1 MRRIWNVVVLTL
13 ALNFMAFAVALAYV
27 YRAANVDGEKVQA
40 IKDIL
45 FPSPSAPKPTTRP
58 VATTQPILKLEEL
71 LAKSAGRPPAEQ
83 LDYIRQSFDSQMA
96 QLDRAHRALIDLQ
109 RQVKLAQDKL
119 AADRAALEQE
129 KKDLSAQK
137 GDAERLAADK
147 GFQDSL
153 ALYQTMPAKQVK
165 TLFMG
170 MDDDTVNRYL
180 QAMEPRTAAKIT
192 KEFKA
197 PDEVERLKRVMERM
211 RQPQL
216 QQEEPPPP
224 PQAQAS

>member
-1 MRRIWNVVVLTL
+1 MKRLWNVLVLML
-13 ALNFMAFAVALAYV
+13 ALNFLVLVGAVGYV
-27 YRAANVDGEKVQA
+27 YGTASVDREKIHA
-40 IKDIL
+40 IKEIL
-45 FPSPSAPKPTTRP
+45 FPPPASAPKPTTQP
-58 VATTQPILKLEEL
+58 AATQPATLRLEEL
-71 LAKSAGRPPAEQ
+71 LAQSAGRPPAEQ

-119 AADRAALEQE
+119 AGDRLALEQE
-129 KKDLSAQK
+129 KNGLAAQK
-137 GDAERLAADK
+137 GEAERMAADK

-165 TLFMG
+165 TLFLG
-170 MDDDTVNRYL
+170 MDDETVNRYL

-197 PDEVERLKRVMERM
+197 PDEVERLKRIMERM
-211 RQPQL
+211 RQPRH
-216 QQEEPPPP
+216 EPE
-224 PQAQAS
+224 AVAKE